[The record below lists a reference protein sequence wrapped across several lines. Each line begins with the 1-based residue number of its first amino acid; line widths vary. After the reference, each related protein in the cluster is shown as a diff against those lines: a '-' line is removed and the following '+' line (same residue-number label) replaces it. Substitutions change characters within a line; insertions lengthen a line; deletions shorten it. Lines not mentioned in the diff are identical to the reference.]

1 MSPALRLALSTGA
14 ALLTMAAPAGAQLPE
29 LPRIGSAAFDAP
41 PVAGAPAPLRVEG
54 QDRPGVGPVSG
65 VDVDFG
71 DEAIGGSACALGADG
86 VALAPAARSSY
97 SFSVAHAFATAAPQT
112 VAVTM
117 RWGGCGEPA
126 ATDTRTLDVT
136 PAPAASGAPP
146 APPATDG
153 SLFPDLLGDVVELG
167 DLVLTRRSAVA
178 VAAARCR
185 GADVVP
191 KRGNLRRSVRTT
203 ACLLNS
209 VRRANGMRS
218 LRFSVRLRR
227 AARYHN
233 LDMNRRRYFAHQ
245 SSPGPDLGR
254 RLRRA
259 RYVPYRLAGEN
270 LGGGTGRFIKPR
282 NMVRSW
288 MASPG
293 HRENVLRPQF
303 REIGVSIVRGWAPR
317 GPRSGATYTADYGLR
332 R

>member
-1 MSPALRLALSTGA
+1 MSSSRLIPALLLALF
-14 ALLTMAAPAGAQLPE
+14 LAPAQALAQLPE
-29 LPRIGSAAFDAP
+29 LPRIGSAAFEAP
-41 PVAGAPAPLRVEG
+41 PVAGSPAPLRVEG
-54 QDRPGVGPVSG
+54 QDVPGLGPVSG

-71 DEAIGGSACALGADG
+71 EEAIGGSACALDAAGAP
-86 VALAPAARSSY
+86 VAPPARSSY
-97 SFSVAHAFATAAPQT
+97 SFAIAYAFATAAPQS
-112 VAVTM
+112 VEVTM

-136 PAPAASGAPP
+136 PAPAPAAPP
-146 APPATDG
+146 AGQPASEPG
-153 SLFPDLLGDVVELG
+153 LFPDLLDEVEELG
-167 DLVLTRRSAVA
+167 DLVLARRGAVA

-191 KRGNLRRSVRTT
+191 RSGNLRRSVRTT

-209 VRRANGMRS
+209 VRRANGVRS

-233 LDMNRRRYFAHQ
+233 VDMNRRRYFAHQ

-259 RYVPYRLAGEN
+259 GYRNYRLAGEN
-270 LGGGTGRFIKPR
+270 LGGGTGRFITPR
-282 NMVRSW
+282 NMVRAW

-293 HRENVLRPQF
+293 HRVNVIRPDW
-303 REIGVSIVRGWAPR
+303 REVGVSIVRGWAPK
-317 GPRSGATYTADYGLR
+317 GPRRGATYTADYGVR